1 MLRAQTLTGRSLI
14 LVLTI
19 LLFVT
24 SIPVAIASPQSD
36 AAAKQK
42 KAAELREQA
51 AKARSAADQLNAE
64 ARAFDEDI
72 DAAQIL
78 VDSIQPQKNEAVRR
92 ADEVRAEVAALEAS
106 IESKEAEIAVKQAEY
121 DENKDVLD
129 ARVREIY
136 RTRGNLVLELLLT
149 STSIEDFIQRTD
161 ILNRIVQVDNEII
174 EELKADKAELEDAK
188 ADLEATLATVVV
200 RKAEIEAIEK
210 ELVSLDNQYRS
221 SVSQLESSQNQKDR
235 AMRNAL
241 NDAAKYE
248 AWAAQ
253 EEAEGRQILAAI
265 SQSVPAGSGVVE
277 GQLAWPVPASQ
288 RITSRFGSRVIF
300 GRTEFHNAID
310 IGAPS
315 GTAVVAA
322 EGGTVIFAGVFGGY
336 GNRIQINHG
345 NGVVTAYSHLSRI
358 SVSKGA
364 TVGRGQTIGAVG
376 STGRSTGPH
385 LDFQVIVNG
394 SYKNPMNYF

>member
-1 MLRAQTLTGRSLI
+1 MLRAHTLRERSLI

-51 AKARSAADQLNAE
+51 AKARTAADQLNAE
-64 ARAFDEDI
+64 ARAFDEEI
-72 DAAQIL
+72 DAAQVL

-92 ADEVRAEVAALEAS
+92 GDEVRAEVAALEAS
-106 IESKEAEIAVKQAEY
+106 IEGKEAEIAVKQAEY

-161 ILNRIVQVDNEII
+161 ILNRIVQIDNEII
-174 EELKADKAELEDAK
+174 EELKTDKVALEEAK
-188 ADLEATLATVVV
+188 ADLEATLATVQI

-221 SVSQLESSQNQKDR
+221 SVSQLESTQNQKNR
-235 AMRNAL
+235 AMQNAL
-241 NDAAKYE
+241 NDAAKLE
-248 AWAAQ
+248 AQAAE
-253 EEAEGRQILAAI
+253 EEAEGRRILT
-265 SQSVPAGSGVVE
+265 SVSSMVASGSGDA
-277 GQLAWPVPASQ
+277 GGALTWPVPASR
-288 RITSRFGSRVIF
+288 RITSRYGDTA
-300 GRTEFHNAID
+300 GRRKAHNAID
-310 IGAPS
+310 IGAPT

-322 EGGTVIFAGVFGGY
+322 TAGTVILAQYGWGGGY
-336 GNRIQINHG
+336 GNRIWIDHG
-345 NGVVTAYSHLSRI
+345 NGVVTCYNHLSRI

-364 TVGRGQTIGAVG
+364 SVTRGQTIGSVG
-376 STGRSTGPH
+376 STGFSTGPH

-394 SYKNPMNYF
+394 AYKNPMNYF